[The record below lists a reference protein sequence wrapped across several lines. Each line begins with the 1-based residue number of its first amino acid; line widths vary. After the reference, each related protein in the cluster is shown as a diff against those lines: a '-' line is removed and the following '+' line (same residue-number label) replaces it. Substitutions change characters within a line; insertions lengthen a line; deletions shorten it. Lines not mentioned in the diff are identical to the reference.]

1 MKPDDWDE
9 LEEKQQKDMALELF
23 SSMRG
28 KYIISQ
34 ALTIAIDEM
43 KKVED
48 THKEVSNIEDMEM
61 LRDTLFPLFYMGQQ
75 AERQFKAQ
83 QR

>member
-34 ALTIAIDEM
+34 ALTVAIDEM
-43 KKVED
+43 KKVDD

-61 LRDTLFPLFYMGQQ
+61 LRDTLFPLYYITQQ
-75 AERQFKAQ
+75 AEVQWRKQK
-83 QR
+83 